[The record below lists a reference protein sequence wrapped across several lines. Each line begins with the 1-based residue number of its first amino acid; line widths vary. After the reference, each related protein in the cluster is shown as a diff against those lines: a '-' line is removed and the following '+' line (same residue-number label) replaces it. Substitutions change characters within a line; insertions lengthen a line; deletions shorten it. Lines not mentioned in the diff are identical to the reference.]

1 MAEKKSKLPH
11 GGSHRDDSSLDTL
24 SRTLEE
30 LEQRLS
36 QMATAKTTPRLV
48 ADTSPDTPSPARA
61 ATRTAP
67 AARPAHT
74 SRPNRP
80 TLSEAVSQIV
90 LRQQMLDR
98 DRSDLSEGEVVRAPA
113 PVAAA
118 SSRDDRAVSD
128 ISRDLE
134 RLRAELRDDMNRSLQ
149 TRFDDMRHAFDDL
162 RTMIADRASAETIEA
177 EIARVDDGLSRMA
190 DGGADHAAVRSL
202 RKELE
207 AMRGLVGEMAR
218 EETVKDLGRRWDA
231 VGTEFNDRAEED
243 TRARRDLKDELERI
257 RVSLGTLASEDHVK
271 SVERR
276 LDEFEARHVAVFQE
290 FGEGGISEML
300 KTEMNGLRGKLETLA
315 SEKSMRAVEERWTA
329 LEDKFASRE
338 IEGKIEAMS
347 GRMEQ
352 LEAALAK
359 LPETLAIAPLEQR
372 VHALAVGIE
381 AIAKQQQDEFELDH
395 FAQLEERLDEISR
408 AIVSAASRAPA
419 IDMSPVER
427 IEARLQSLTA
437 RVDQLAE
444 EGDTQVLSG
453 RIGELSERIESLAD
467 GSAAADLAE
476 RIERFSTRLEHL
488 MQASEG
494 SSLEAV
500 AIENRLQTLA
510 EQIEAASASR
520 VDDDLVRSL
529 GAQIARLSDQIGEG
543 GVPGAIADPEL
554 DERLADIERRLDE
567 NRDAIVASAKAAAD
581 EAIRQMLESG
591 DLRQGE
597 HVARLS
603 EDLRSLE
610 ALSRQTGEQSQEF
623 FKTVHATLIRLVE
636 RIDTIDSEMS
646 RRTPAQ
652 DDGEASAQHA
662 RHVQADPQAAA
673 VAVPHTSKGLRG
685 LLSRKVG
692 AGRQPANADAASAGR
707 ATAPRHDDDPELM
720 VAEFPGERGG
730 ALRSVPPVEA
740 PSLDAADIFESD
752 EANRPLAIGSG
763 TPDIAALLQRVRAQ
777 QAGQTGEADEGGR
790 ADFIAAAR
798 RAAMAAASEAEG
810 LRSGE
815 TGNEEDGGKGG
826 VTDFIS
832 RRRKPILMAIGAVLL
847 ALMALPLGQVLNS
860 STDGAELVAD
870 ANAPERL
877 APQAATAPLVASK
890 LPDDAPASPTE
901 ATDSTAGSPAP
912 AKTATTETRTAE
924 AGSETPDG
932 LLSPAALSP
941 DTFGPNA
948 MAGDSAAR
956 TAPAKASDTLI
967 SRSLTGAPGSADFQ
981 TTSADVAAAGAAA
994 ASTSVGP
1001 LPPMPE
1007 EIGTEALKVAAGEG
1021 DPKAIFEIGLRLME
1035 GRDTDPQPAVAA
1047 KWFQNSAER
1056 GFAPAQYS
1064 LGTLYEKGNGVARD
1078 TVAARDWYLK
1088 AAEQGNIRAMHN
1100 LAVLFATGVDGKSE
1114 PKLAAQWFER
1124 AAEHGMTDSQY
1135 NLGILYARGAGV
1147 EQDLTESYKWFSVVA
1162 KAGDNDAGR
1171 KRDEVAKSLTPER
1184 LKEAEAK
1191 LASFTAKPRDEAVN
1205 TVDVPAAWTD
1215 GTAPMHTS
1223 SVDMKR
1229 AIRNIQAILIKLG
1242 YEPGAPDGVVGEQT
1256 TAAIKSFQKE
1266 AGLTPDGSIDET
1278 LIRALLA
1285 RKDG

>member
-1 MAEKKSKLPH
+1 MAEKKSKLAQ
-11 GGSHRDDSSLDTL
+11 GGSPRDDSSLDTL

-30 LEQRLS
+30 LELRLT
-36 QMATAKTTPRLV
+36 QMSSAKAAPRPAADV
-48 ADTSPDTPSPARA
+48 APEPAAARRT
-61 ATRTAP
+61 ATRLKSVAKP
-67 AARPAHT
+67 ADAQ
-74 SRPNRP
+74 RPNRP

-90 LRQQMLDR
+90 MRQQMLDR
-98 DRSDLSEGEVVRAPA
+98 ENGDVRDGAAAAVPAPRRQTRDAATGSDL
-113 PVAAA
+113 
-118 SSRDDRAVSD
+118 
-128 ISRDLE
+128 SRDLE
-134 RLRAELRDDMNRSLQ
+134 RLRTELRDDMDRSLKS
-149 TRFDDMRHAFDDL
+149 RFDDMRHAFDDL
-162 RTMIADRASAETIEA
+162 RTMIADRASAETIDA

-190 DGGADHAAVRSL
+190 DGGADRQAVQSL

-207 AMRGLVGEMAR
+207 AMRSLVGEMAR

-257 RVSLGTLASEDHVK
+257 RVSLGSLASEDHVK

-276 LDEFEARHVAVFQE
+276 LDEFEARHTAVFQE
-290 FGEGGISEML
+290 FAEGGISDML
-300 KTEMNGLRGKLETLA
+300 KTEINGLRGKLETLA
-315 SEKSMRAVEERWTA
+315 SEKSMRAVEERWDA

-408 AIVSAASRAPA
+408 AIVAAASRAPA

-437 RVDQLAE
+437 RVDHLAE

-453 RIGELSERIESLAD
+453 RIGELSDRIESLAD
-467 GSAAADLAE
+467 GTAAADLAE

-488 MQASEG
+488 LNASED

-510 EQIEAASASR
+510 EQIETTSASR
-520 VDDDLVRSL
+520 VNDDMVRSL

-543 GVPGAIADPEL
+543 GMSGAMVDPEL

-567 NRDAIVASAKAAAD
+567 NRDAIVVSARAAAD
-581 EAIRQMLESG
+581 EAIRQMMESG
-591 DLRQGE
+591 DLRQGQ
-597 HVARLS
+597 HVAQLS

-623 FKTVHATLIRLVE
+623 YKTVHATLIRLVE
-636 RIDTIDSEMS
+636 RIDTIDNEMQ
-646 RRTPAQ
+646 RRDRGEDGAGAAV
-652 DDGEASAQHA
+652 GEA
-662 RHVQADPQAAA
+662 RFVQAEPKVAAAAEPQA
-673 VAVPHTSKGLRG
+673 PRGLRG
-685 LLSRKVG
+685 LLGRKLG
-692 AGRQPANADAASAGR
+692 AGKAAVDADAVTGR
-707 ATAPRHDDDPELM
+707 ADRARQADDPEVM
-720 VAEFPGERGG
+720 VAEFPGNHDASSGP
-730 ALRSVPPVEA
+730 VPPVEA

-815 TGNEEDGGKGG
+815 AGDDGDERGGG
-826 VTDFIS
+826 VTDFIA

-847 ALMALPLGQVLNS
+847 ALMALPLGQALNAPS
-860 STDGAELVAD
+860 DGDELVAGTSQ
-870 ANAPERL
+870 PGIL
-877 APQAATAPLVASK
+877 AEQATTTPLVAGST
-890 LPDDAPASPTE
+890 PEAAAPA
-901 ATDSTAGSPAP
+901 AADRTDGTAPATAGSDD
-912 AKTATTETRTAE
+912 TRTAE
-924 AGSETPDG
+924 AGADG
-932 LLSPAALSP
+932 SDALMSPAALSP
-941 DTFGPNA
+941 TPAGPRA
-948 MAGDSAAR
+948 IDDEVA
-956 TAPAKASDTLI
+956 TATPAKAADTLI
-967 SRSLTGAPGSADFQ
+967 SRSLSGAPGAAGF
-981 TTSADVAAAGAAA
+981 TPTSGADVANAGAAA
-994 ASTSVGP
+994 AMSSVGP
-1001 LPPMPE
+1001 VPPIPDG
-1007 EIGTEALKVAAGEG
+1007 IGNAALTDAAEAG

-1035 GRDTDPQPAVAA
+1035 GRDSEPKPAVAA
-1047 KWFQNSAER
+1047 EWFASSAER

-1064 LGTLYEKGNGVARD
+1064 LGTLYEKGNGVERD
-1078 TVAARDWYLK
+1078 TIAARDWYLK
-1088 AAEQGNIRAMHN
+1088 AAEQGNVRAMHN

-1114 PKLAAQWFER
+1114 PKLAAQWFEK
-1124 AAEHGMTDSQY
+1124 AAEYGMTDSQY

-1147 EQDLTESYKWFSVVA
+1147 DQDLTESFKWFSIVA
-1162 KAGDNDAGR
+1162 TAGDEDAGR

-1184 LKEAEAK
+1184 LKSAEEKVAG
-1191 LASFTAKPRDEAVN
+1191 FTPKPRDEAVN
-1205 TVDVPAAWTD
+1205 TVDVPADWAEN
-1215 GTAPMHTS
+1215 TAPMQTS
-1223 SVDMKR
+1223 AIDMKR

-1242 YEPGAPDGVVGEQT
+1242 YEPGAPDGVVGQQT
-1256 TAAIKSFQKE
+1256 TAAIKAFQKE
-1266 AGLTPDGSIDET
+1266 AGLTADGSIDET